1 MPIDEIPA
9 HKGWFLRWR
18 WALAVGVFLVV
29 AGSIVWW
36 QSQTNAPTE
45 VPVEVASLGPVTRL
59 LAVNGKIAAQNSVL
73 IRASVSATVLDLLV
87 QEGDQVAKGADL
99 ARLDATQQQAIV
111 QQANSAL
118 QVGQIQQAQAAA
130 TYDRSL
136 ELGNLIARSKLEDA
150 KRALESSE
158 QDVARLT
165 AILDQAKI
173 QVARYTVQAP
183 IAGTVIARE
192 IDLGQLV
199 DPSTAL
205 FTLADLSLLIV
216 DTDVDES
223 YATQIALG
231 QPATLQLVGSRDV
244 LDGAVTFVSP
254 RVDAA
259 TGGLAVKIGFATPLA
274 APVGLTVTANIVVD
288 QRDALTIPRSA
299 LMGEAVFLLVDGRAK
314 LTPVTFIDWPAARL
328 IVTNGLNAGDQVIQD
343 SAAIT
348 DGQAVKAVAP

>member
-9 HKGWFLRWR
+9 QKGWFLRWR

-29 AGSIVWW
+29 AGSIFWW
-36 QSQTNAPTE
+36 QSLTNAPTE

-244 LDGAVTFVSP
+244 LDGKVTFVSP